1 MQNYNFFANY
11 EIKTKFFCNFAA
23 QIELIIYCLI
33 WVGGRSD
40 PLLPILGGIR
50 KTVCSDPQPPNLGG
64 LYESSNCRCEWRGRT
79 GVPAHSCR
87 ENWCCLAQ
95 SAAQVGNTRLRARR
109 SR

>member
-40 PLLPILGGIR
+40 PL
-50 KTVCSDPQPPNLGG
+50 PPNLGG
-64 LYESSNCRCEWRGRT
+64 
-79 GVPAHSCR
+79 
-87 ENWCCLAQ
+87 
-95 SAAQVGNTRLRARR
+95 
-109 SR
+109 